1 MADVITRFK
10 LETTQYD
17 SKLRD
22 AAKSLAEFTKH
33 TELAGKDFE
42 KFAEKGIESARALG
56 NISTSATNVK
66 DKVKELVSA
75 YNDAARAFNSMT
87 KEQQQGDYG
96 KAFAESLQTL
106 KGRIAEAK
114 QELYG
119 MKDTGGIFDSLKDK
133 LTINVDALKL
143 FQIGLQ
149 GAKGALEVAKDA
161 FFQSESNI
169 DEWGRTVE
177 GAKGAYDVFLNTLNT
192 GNWSNFFS
200 NLSTAITGA
209 RDLYDALDRLG
220 SIKSNNQA
228 AIALVQ
234 AQIQEL
240 RVLKQ
245 QGKDVDEQI
254 KEATQR
260 LKTLQGQ
267 SVSAGKVAG
276 RKEITTTLRNEV
288 NARNTTGVNINDATL
303 KAAADRLLKEGQT
316 YFDGMA
322 RLVQKYENDA
332 RYQYTH
338 IKYGTTPGE
347 KPTVE
352 KGFDLAKLD
361 AESQKQYLIAKS
373 ITEGET
379 RIQKGIGLFAQAVQE
394 GAASTREEFKGNR
407 YALQGSGSGSGSG
420 GKWGTTTPKVDV
432 QPIEGSVADLTK
444 QMQDLQKAQQQ
455 VTNTQEWKQ
464 YQQHI
469 DAITQRIDILKGKLD
484 PENIKAGNPS
494 QMGITMPVVVKDD
507 TLQQQV
513 QKIAESAR
521 TAMANTDIADPL
533 LEKFRTTLVD
543 SNTLGNLMKTA
554 IDNGITGLAP
564 DFTILKEQIAKGID
578 IDDSVWKD
586 LVDIIN
592 EKLKE
597 MKLDPIKLNF
607 DTGAIS
613 GAKVLAEMGKINED
627 VWGNVASVIHS
638 ASSALGNFN
647 EPALDIAVIAM
658 NAIANVVSAFA
669 KSLKGTVSPWD
680 YIAGSIAGAAAMTTA
695 VSGITSVLK
704 KARNTGFSEG
714 GIIKGDSY
722 SGDNL
727 YAGNGAMVN
736 AGEIVLNRA
745 QTLSLA
751 SQLENRSDMVS
762 GESNVLISSENLR
775 IVLHNGA
782 SARGMSV
789 GEYLEL

>member
-1 MADVITRFK
+1 
-10 LETTQYD
+10 
-17 SKLRD
+17 
-22 AAKSLAEFTKH
+22 
-33 TELAGKDFE
+33 
-42 KFAEKGIESARALG
+42 
-56 NISTSATNVK
+56 
-66 DKVKELVSA
+66 
-75 YNDAARAFNSMT
+75 
-87 KEQQQGDYG
+87 
-96 KAFAESLQTL
+96 
-106 KGRIAEAK
+106 
-114 QELYG
+114 
-119 MKDTGGIFDSLKDK
+119 
-133 LTINVDALKL
+133 
-143 FQIGLQ
+143 
-149 GAKGALEVAKDA
+149 
-161 FFQSESNI
+161 
-169 DEWGRTVE
+169 
-177 GAKGAYDVFLNTLNT
+177 
-192 GNWSNFFS
+192 
-200 NLSTAITGA
+200 
-209 RDLYDALDRLG
+209 
-220 SIKSNNQA
+220 
-228 AIALVQ
+228 
-234 AQIQEL
+234 
-240 RVLKQ
+240 
-245 QGKDVDEQI
+245 
-254 KEATQR
+254 
-260 LKTLQGQ
+260 
-267 SVSAGKVAG
+267 
-276 RKEITTTLRNEV
+276 
-288 NARNTTGVNINDATL
+288 
-303 KAAADRLLKEGQT
+303 
-316 YFDGMA
+316 
-322 RLVQKYENDA
+322 
-332 RYQYTH
+332 
-338 IKYGTTPGE
+338 
-347 KPTVE
+347 
-352 KGFDLAKLD
+352 
-361 AESQKQYLIAKS
+361 
-373 ITEGET
+373 
-379 RIQKGIGLFAQAVQE
+379 
-394 GAASTREEFKGNR
+394 
-407 YALQGSGSGSGSG
+407 
-420 GKWGTTTPKVDV
+420 
-432 QPIEGSVADLTK
+432 
-444 QMQDLQKAQQQ
+444 
-455 VTNTQEWKQ
+455 
-464 YQQHI
+464 
-469 DAITQRIDILKGKLD
+469 
-484 PENIKAGNPS
+484 
-494 QMGITMPVVVKDD
+494 MGITMPVVVKDD